1 MRSDNVRFYN
11 PYNFIPATPRDTKH
25 PELGDHE
32 PPAHGWLAPE
42 LYTGVLKVKMT
53 CVTPLILLD
62 HLNVSVSNKHKT
74 YPVRTNPDGS
84 PGLSPTAI
92 KGMLSN
98 AFEIVTNSRWRVYH
112 QWAKPISFRKKV
124 DDALS
129 MVPARVKDDGSGIEL
144 LTNPNASVLPRQ
156 NGDRW
161 EPPHAKGGIGSHMY
175 AAWLPMDDERRLPN
189 HGERVFFWTKRV
201 QVDKMVRK
209 VRIQYTYDRVVEWR
223 RGKGMQ
229 RLPDGAIDKKP
240 SNTDSDTGLVVLEG
254 TDELVGYT
262 IEANYDGH
270 TEVGSAVD
278 GPFLG
283 YACVSNRSFMNKHD
297 ERIFFARSVTSTIAS
312 GSDEYKKIKESYEA
326 LVTDYHRVHEA
337 DDKAERKGPDP
348 DSPNYKVARVV
359 WGRHVGFK
367 GSKKDEVLQRELRTL
382 KPGDLLYVKV
392 LKGQPVAGYP
402 AMISRQLFETSP
414 LEALDASLA
423 PAGSLSEHSPA
434 DRVFGWVHQKPA
446 GVEDAADKEDLRAYK
461 GNLRITN
468 VRMSDGP
475 GVVAGHLTL
484 PILGSPKPSY
494 VRFYCKG
501 PGNSEVYSSSDKRDD
516 AFTGGRGPR
525 GRKVYPHQTDWRSPA
540 CAPPGS
546 QNCTIEGL
554 VGVKTVFEFDVHVKN
569 LSRMELGALLGLL
582 NLGDNHFL
590 KLGYGKP
597 LGFGSVTLELVEDQ
611 SKVALGS
618 GWAEYF
624 KEADA
629 LNPNTV
635 VLDEISAGFWT
646 EERRRLPYI
655 AAFLRAC
662 QGFPHPQTRYPSCL
676 RNDQPMTT
684 DQYKWFVEN
693 EKPGKQKPLPRLQDN
708 QQLEHYPEPERDQ
721 SGNRGGGN
729 RRGRGSGHRQG
740 GGRG

>member
-32 PPAHGWLAPE
+32 PPAHGWLDPE
-42 LYTGVLKVKMT
+42 LYTGVLKVRMT
-53 CVTPLILLD
+53 CKTPLILLD
-62 HLNVSVSNKHKT
+62 HLNVSVSTDGKKHKT
-74 YPVRTNPDGS
+74 YRVRKNPDCS

-98 AFEIVTNSRWRVYH
+98 AFEIVTNSRWRVFH
-112 QWAKPISFRKKV
+112 QWDKPISFRKKV

-129 MVPARVKDDGSGIEL
+129 LVPARVKDDGSGIEL
-144 LTNPNASVLPRQ
+144 LTNPNAKDLPRK
-156 NGDRW
+156 NGDRL
-161 EPPHAKGGIGSHMY
+161 EPPHAEDGNGHGSHMY
-175 AAWLPMDDERRLPN
+175 AAWLPMDNELRLPN
-189 HGERVFFWTKRV
+189 HGEKVFFWTRRV
-201 QVDKMVRK
+201 QVDKTVNNK
-209 VRIQYTYDRVVEWR
+209 RIQYTYDRVVEWR

-229 RLPDGAIDKKP
+229 PLSSGAYDKKP
-240 SNTDSDTGLVVLEG
+240 SNTDPKTGAVVLAG

-262 IEANYDGH
+262 IPEPDRRAHKVNGR
-270 TEVGSAVD
+270 VA

-283 YACVSNRSFMNKHD
+283 YACITKRSFMKKHD
-297 ERIFFARSVTSTIAS
+297 ERIFFARPAPQTIAH
-312 GSDEYKKIKESYEA
+312 GTVEYANIKESYEA
-326 LVTDYHRVHEA
+326 LVKDYQQVHES
-337 DDKAERKGPDP
+337 DDKAQREGPMRD
-348 DSPNYKVARVV
+348 VV
-359 WGRHVGFK
+359 WGRHVGFDGPRK
-367 GSKKDEVLQRELRTL
+367 NTSKQQELRKL

-392 LKGQPVAGYP
+392 VDNQPIAGYP
-402 AMISRQLFETSP
+402 AMISRQLFEESP
-414 LEALDASLA
+414 LEALDDSLA
-423 PAGSLSEHSPA
+423 PAGSLSEYSPA
-434 DRVFGWVHQKPA
+434 ERVFGWVHSERA
-446 GVEDAADKEDLRAYK
+446 GSQDAAYK

-468 VRMSDGP
+468 VRMSEGA
-475 GVVAGHLTL
+475 GVVPGHLTL

-501 PGNSEVYSSSDKRDD
+501 PGSSEVYSSSDSRDV
-516 AFTGGRGPR
+516 AFTEGRGPR